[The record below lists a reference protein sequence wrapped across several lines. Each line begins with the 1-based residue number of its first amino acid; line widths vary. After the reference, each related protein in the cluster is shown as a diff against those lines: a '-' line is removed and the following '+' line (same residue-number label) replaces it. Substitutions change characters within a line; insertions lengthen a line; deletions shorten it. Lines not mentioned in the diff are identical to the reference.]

1 MAKYTITHTCGHEE
15 TLYLVGKHTMRDA
28 TCERERARICREC
41 WIAAQTAKAAEASS
55 ELPALTG
62 SEKQINWAL
71 QLRVTRLNELKEFF
85 AKKETLCLAQKPE
98 DISKLIELRDR
109 VISLAI
115 GHTDAKF
122 WIDSRGESIKMF
134 LA

>member
-62 SEKQINWAL
+62 SEKQVNWAL
-71 QLRVTRLNELKEFF
+71 QLRVTRLNELKAYF
-85 AKKETLCLAQKPE
+85 AKKEVACAAQRPDQMPQLLA
-98 DISKLIELRDR
+98 LRER
-109 VISLAI
+109 VLSFAL
-115 GHTDAKF
+115 GHTEAKF
-122 WIDSRGESIKMF
+122 WIDSRNDELTSF
-134 LA
+134 LR